1 MISIVSEELFYDV
14 QNVLDG
20 RKKVKTKYS
29 AVNDEYPMRG
39 HLICPR
45 CGNTFTG
52 SSALGNG
59 GKYYYYHC
67 VKGCRE
73 RQKSDVTHKAF
84 EIWLNDISIKPE
96 IASLYLAIMEDVFK
110 TNEGDRQGELK
121 KLQKQIDNNAEM
133 LDKSV
138 KKFVNDDL
146 DKHDYELIKESLS
159 KEGGAL
165 RSRIADLK
173 GFESGFQ
180 EYYRYGLSLLSDMG
194 LYYKTANIVNKQKMI
209 GLIFPEKLVFD
220 NNTFQTTQP
229 SELLNLL
236 CNAGKDF
243 RGSKKEK
250 SSKNAAQSCL
260 VTALGS

>member
-45 CGNTFTG
+45 CGNTLTG

-121 KLQKQIDNNAEM
+121 KLQKQIDDNVEM
-133 LDKSV
+133 MDKSV

-159 KEGGAL
+159 KECTAL

-173 GFESGFQ
+173 SAESGFQ

-194 LYYKTANIVNKQKMI
+194 QYYKTANIQNRQKMI

-229 SELLNLL
+229 SEVLNLL

-250 SSKNAAQSCL
+250 SSKNAAQSCV